1 VGGPLCVGLSCSIQI
16 GEYRGGGHLVYVRK
30 VCEVITV
37 RYVGL
42 FYSEQKTKQ
51 TGSIKDSVGKKTSVM

>member
-1 VGGPLCVGLSCSIQI
+1 
-16 GEYRGGGHLVYVRK
+16 VYVRK
-30 VCEVITV
+30 VCEVKTV
-37 RYVGL
+37 RYVGLL